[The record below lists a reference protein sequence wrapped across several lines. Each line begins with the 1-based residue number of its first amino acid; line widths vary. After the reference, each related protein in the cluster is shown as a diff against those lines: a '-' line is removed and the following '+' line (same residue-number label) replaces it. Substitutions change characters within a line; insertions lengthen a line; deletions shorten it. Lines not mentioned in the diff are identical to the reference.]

1 MNLLTRR
8 KVARV
13 ISLTPHLPPLSAQRN
28 SELVKRSRAIRRPI
42 DLEGVSEFTA
52 VLRRC
57 QQTESHCERYIHLTR
72 SHDLVIGPE
81 TS

>member
-1 MNLLTRR
+1 MNLLTCR

-28 SELVKRSRAIRRPI
+28 SELVKRSRAIRSPI

-52 VLRRC
+52 FLRRC
-57 QQTESHCERYIHLTR
+57 QQTESHCEWYIHLTR